1 MHMPHAKPGSRTLS
15 NIKLKNRFFY
25 AWQKGGRKWCHSY
38 QLYINWL
45 LLASYYKYS
54 SYYTYSL
61 VNFPYFSNIRTVQFK
76 KIFLKV
82 KQNQNDFFK
91 PMFLPKNEQTNSILL
106 LVDLFLFIFWKKVKT
121 PKRHFEINWPLDILA
136 AMFFSFNEWIEAP
149 WFGSWFN

>member
-61 VNFPYFSNIRTVQFK
+61 VNFPYFSNIRTVQLK
-76 KIFLKV
+76 KKNLSKGQT
-82 KQNQNDFFK
+82 KSKWFFQADVSSK
-91 PMFLPKNEQTNSILL
+91 KWTNEFNFTTMIPQ
-106 LVDLFLFIFWKKVKT
+106 VDLFSFVYWKKSKT
-121 PKRHFEINWPLDILA
+121 PENHLEINWPLVPMYSALLI
-136 AMFFSFNEWIEAP
+136 
-149 WFGSWFN
+149 